1 MIGRLDERHHLD
13 GGETRLSTAL
23 VVERADAHQTVR
35 AALHAQAAIRIRRI
49 HLERGRLDAR
59 FLGVRRI
66 HHLGLEPVALAV
78 AQVHAQQHLGEI
90 GGIHATRAGAD
101 RHDRGTLVIFAVQQR
116 LDLHVIQLL
125 GDGADLGL
133 SLAQRIGVSL
143 LLSELHQRLDI
154 LDATV
159 RLVQALQL
167 RLSRGQAAG
176 HLLRVLRIVPQ
187 TRLSGLGLQRR
198 DLRLQPFDVQRLR
211 NGLILRPCLADC
223 L

>member
-1 MIGRLDERHHLD
+1 MNRCARSSAG
-13 GGETRLSTAL
+13 TCATAS
-23 VVERADAHQTVR
+23 
-35 AALHAQAAIRIRRI
+35 
-49 HLERGRLDAR
+49 
-59 FLGVRRI
+59 
-66 HHLGLEPVALAV
+66 
-78 AQVHAQQHLGEI
+78 GEI